1 MNDLQV
7 FKNDEFGQIRT
18 VDIDG
23 QIWFVGKDVATALGY
38 SNTSDALGTHIDDDD
53 KKMGSENA
61 TPYITD
67 TLGRKQ
73 YPLYINESGLY
84 ALVLGSRLKGAKKF
98 KKWITAE
105 VIPSIRKNGGY
116 IANQENMSP
125 AEIVANALIVAN
137 NIIADKDRQIED
149 LESERDSLLD
159 ENEELLNK
167 NSKYIED
174 IENMQPQIDYLEL
187 ICKSPEILNTTQI
200 AAEYGMQPAE
210 FNKLLHK
217 LGFIKK
223 TNKTWVP
230 TAKIA
235 DKGYM
240 MPSTYEYDKENH
252 KTKTRFTWNQEGR
265 KAIYFLLAKNGI
277 YPIKER
283 NQRYIQMTLDI

>member
-1 MNDLQV
+1 MNELQI
-7 FKNDEFGQIRT
+7 FKNEEFGRIRT
-18 VDIDG
+18 IETEESE
-23 QIWFVGKDVATALGY
+23 IWFVARDVCESLGFGNPRQAI
-38 SNTSDALGTHIDDDD
+38 SSHVDPEDRDVQIL
-53 KKMGSENA
+53 
-61 TPYITD
+61 D
-67 TLGRKQ
+67 TLGGRQ
-73 YPLYINESGLY
+73 EATVINESGLY
-84 ALVLGSRLKGAKKF
+84 SLILGSKLPNAKKF
-98 KKWITAE
+98 KKWITGE

-116 IANQENMSP
+116 IANQESMTP

-137 NIIADKDRQIED
+137 NIIADKDRQIEN
-149 LESERDSLLD
+149 LEAERDSLLD
-159 ENEELLNK
+159 ENEELLDK

-187 ICKSPEILNTTQI
+187 ICKSPEILNATQI

-210 FNKLLHK
+210 FNELLHK

>member
-1 MNDLQV
+1 MNDIQI
-7 FKNDEFGQIRT
+7 FKSEEFGQIRT

-67 TLGRKQ
+67 ALGRKQ

-137 NIIADKDRQIED
+137 NIIADKDKQIE
-149 LESERDSLLD
+149 E
-159 ENEELLNK
+159 
-167 NSKYIED
+167 
-174 IENMQPQIDYLEL
+174 MQPKADYFDALVERNLLTNFRDTAKELNVGEKTFIGFLIDRKFVYRDQSKKLKPYADKVEKGL
-187 ICKSPEILNTTQI
+187 FEIK
-200 AAEYGMQPAE
+200 E
-210 FNKLLHK
+210 FNSRYSDHSGLQTLITPKGRETFRLL
-217 LGFIKK
+217 LQDDCIF
-223 TNKTWVP
+223 
-230 TAKIA
+230 
-235 DKGYM
+235 
-240 MPSTYEYDKENH
+240 
-252 KTKTRFTWNQEGR
+252 
-265 KAIYFLLAKNGI
+265 
-277 YPIKER
+277 
-283 NQRYIQMTLDI
+283 